1 MRKLFTFFAGMLI
14 VSSSVAEEHRT
25 ATAEDLAARKFYEP
39 LEINDSCFNR
49 DVIAERVVT
58 IEDCS
63 YPTITN
69 EVVTS
74 YYVTNDQLASPQ
86 EMYNAQPISYSF
98 ATQATVGTIA
108 GKDKAN
114 TGFPDDGHVECIT
127 DSIPGLYWQL
137 APYNGHNALCVRE
150 GITKTGKFTFKN
162 VGCYQHLYFL
172 VAATG
177 SGVDDDKRYMG
188 AIAYYSDGT
197 NDTTRFDFYDHADVG
212 KVGAYYN
219 RYAACHDNFGNYSV
233 VKADATGYCTF
244 IFKNNIKDADGNTT
258 KVDTTHRF
266 NYYNGSC
273 YAVVCEMP
281 IDQHK
286 LLDSVKFTGAGH
298 DKCGLVIFAVTGKV
312 ADIAVPD
319 AAKVKVNNIENT
331 SFEACWDAI
340 ADAASYR
347 LDVATDIDFHH
358 ILAAYNNK
366 EITGT
371 TCQEV
376 AHLVANNEYYW
387 RVRAVDSEGG
397 QSKSSAPMRVRTAGG
412 TAPSTREDGENIQTD
427 LHEQMNTSLSSFT
440 IHRTLFKDGSF
451 NTLCLPFALTK
462 SEIATSPIAGCELYE
477 FVGAKVLGSSRLE
490 IEMRRTESLVAGVPY
505 LLKWPNT
512 NETISELVFHNVT
525 ITKEKGDTIVG
536 VQDDER
542 TALVRFIG
550 NLDQELLGLNNK
562 NYLFLGP
569 DNTLYWPNDGTKLKG
584 FRAYFDIPSL
594 VSTPA
599 ASPVRQG
606 MPARIVL
613 QEQVTTGVE
622 SVRKDGEQSA
632 KVFEKGQF
640 LIIREGVR
648 YNMMGQLVR

>member
-1 MRKLFTFFAGMLI
+1 
-14 VSSSVAEEHRT
+14 
-25 ATAEDLAARKFYEP
+25 
-39 LEINDSCFNR
+39 
-49 DVIAERVVT
+49 
-58 IEDCS
+58 
-63 YPTITN
+63 
-69 EVVTS
+69 
-74 YYVTNDQLASPQ
+74 
-86 EMYNAQPISYSF
+86 
-98 ATQATVGTIA
+98 
-108 GKDKAN
+108 
-114 TGFPDDGHVECIT
+114 
-127 DSIPGLYWQL
+127 
-137 APYNGHNALCVRE
+137 
-150 GITKTGKFTFKN
+150 
-162 VGCYQHLYFL
+162 
-172 VAATG
+172 
-177 SGVDDDKRYMG
+177 
-188 AIAYYSDGT
+188 
-197 NDTTRFDFYDHADVG
+197 
-212 KVGAYYN
+212 
-219 RYAACHDNFGNYSV
+219 
-233 VKADATGYCTF
+233 
-244 IFKNNIKDADGNTT
+244 
-258 KVDTTHRF
+258 
-266 NYYNGSC
+266 
-273 YAVVCEMP
+273 
-281 IDQHK
+281 
-286 LLDSVKFTGAGH
+286 
-298 DKCGLVIFAVTGKV
+298 
-312 ADIAVPD
+312 
-319 AAKVKVNNIENT
+319 
-331 SFEACWDAI
+331 
-340 ADAASYR
+340 
-347 LDVATDIDFHH
+347 
-358 ILAAYNNK
+358 
-366 EITGT
+366 
-371 TCQEV
+371 
-376 AHLVANNEYYW
+376 
-387 RVRAVDSEGG
+387 
-397 QSKSSAPMRVRTAGG
+397 
-412 TAPSTREDGENIQTD
+412 
-427 LHEQMNTSLSSFT
+427 MNTSLSSFT

-525 ITKEKGDTIVG
+525 IPNEKGDTIVG